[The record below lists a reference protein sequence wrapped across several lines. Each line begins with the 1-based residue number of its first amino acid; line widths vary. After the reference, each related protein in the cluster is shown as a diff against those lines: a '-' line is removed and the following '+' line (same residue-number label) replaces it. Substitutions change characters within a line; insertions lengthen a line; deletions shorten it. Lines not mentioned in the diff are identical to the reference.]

1 LSQKRRKNSID
12 RATRLIVTLTI
23 ASGVALLVKMAF
35 SSWFQTFST
44 NAYTKN
50 FLNFDYLFSILF
62 VTVTILCAFS
72 IGRYLFFELKTYIYY
87 ENSNEQ
93 QLAYEASDN
102 AYRSIFKTIKKCF
115 NVVFSI
121 MIVTIPLEVF
131 ENKDSWKYILIGAS
145 IGGISILSL
154 FFINKKKLKNIIK
167 LTEKVESKINIYL
180 SIAYV
185 AFLMFFVGITITLL
199 SLSSNHTARILIGD
213 SKNVPVE
220 IELQNKTNSTIYI
233 KIKNSQEEFFVD
245 NSDVKT
251 SESYVEVL
259 EKNEELKSSND
270 IEHFVRNLSE
280 EHDKVNI
287 PKTEY
292 TQIYNVDLGDYL
304 VSGENQ
310 VEITIVSTV
319 SNNTK
324 AIHFLTTVTKE
335 GDKIE
340 VTKKKMN
347 LKL

>member
-1 LSQKRRKNSID
+1 MSQKRKKNSID

-23 ASGVALLVKMAF
+23 ASGVAILVKMAF
-35 SSWFQTFST
+35 SAWFQTFST

-50 FLNFDYLFSILF
+50 FINFDYIFSILF

-72 IGRYLFFELKTYIYY
+72 IGRYLFFELMTFNYY
-87 ENSNEQ
+87 ENSSEQ
-93 QLAYEASDN
+93 EFAYEASDN
-102 AYRSIFKTIKKCF
+102 AYRSIFKTIKMCI
-115 NVVFSI
+115 NVVFLI
-121 MIVTIPLEVF
+121 MIVTALINVF

-145 IGGISILSL
+145 ISSMSILSL
-154 FFINKKKLKNIIK
+154 FFINKKKLKKVIK
-167 LTEKVESKINIYL
+167 FTEKVETKINIYL
-180 SIAYV
+180 QFVYV

-199 SLSSNHTARILIGD
+199 SLNSNHTASILIGD
-213 SKNVPVE
+213 SKNVPLK
-220 IELQNKTNSTIYI
+220 IELQNKTNSKIYI
-233 KIKNSQEEFFVD
+233 KIKNPEKEFFVD
-245 NSDVKT
+245 DSDVKT

-259 EKNEELKSSND
+259 EKNDELNSSNEID
-270 IEHFVRNLSE
+270 HFVKNLSKE
-280 EHDKVNI
+280 NDKMNI

-292 TQIYNVDLGDYL
+292 TKIYSADLGDYL
-304 VSGENQ
+304 VSGENY

-335 GDKIE
+335 GDTIE